1 VQLSS
6 LKEEEITLKETTA
19 AKGKIHK
26 LHGRNYGRSLTL
38 EMDADDLPFLKKKW
52 ILLAV
57 LLLIGSGIL
66 GAVML
71 MRENESEVKVK
82 PFKTK
87 GKSRRANK

>member
-1 VQLSS
+1 
-6 LKEEEITLKETTA
+6 
-19 AKGKIHK
+19 
-26 LHGRNYGRSLTL
+26 
-38 EMDADDLPFLKKKW
+38 MDADDLPFLKKKW